1 MLRDSPV
8 KDLGAIR
15 VDGARQNNLKGVA
28 VRVPLGAVT
37 AVTGV
42 AGAGK
47 SSLAFDVLYA
57 EGYRRYVET
66 FSPYARQF
74 LERLDRPKAERIE
87 GVLPSVAIDR
97 TAPVRTSRS
106 TVGTMTSVADYLRA
120 LYARLGELHCR
131 RCGQVAQRT
140 SAAVVFDRLI
150 AAGEGQ
156 AALICFRTRVGKAR
170 PAALRELFAQA
181 GLRRLW
187 EDGRVVSLED
197 ASLVATDGSV
207 TVVLDRVMLARDR
220 RQVVVDSL
228 EAALRW
234 GRGDVQVR
242 IIACG
247 ADRLARAR
255 SDAGGAEPSEG
266 SADDVRMHAF
276 SEHLRCAGC
285 GIDYADPTPAIFSFN
300 NPVGACESCK
310 GFGRT
315 MDIDPDLV
323 VPDGRLS
330 IAQGCIKTFQSAS
343 YKECQDDLERFCR
356 RAGLPADVP
365 WNELPEQTR
374 ALIWEGEPGGRQ
386 HGARR
391 DAGGSAAGVSSRE
404 VWNPPRV
411 PVSTKRWY
419 GLRGFFDWLQGRTY
433 RMHVRVLLSRYRR
446 YRPCAACGGAR
457 LKPEALLFRLAGRT
471 LPELEV
477 LPIAEADAF
486 FRGFQ
491 PATSDAATDLL
502 LGEIRGRLRFLV
514 DVGLGYLTLARQ
526 SRTLSGGEAQRVSLA
541 TALGS
546 SLTSTLYVLDEPSVG
561 LHARDAGKLT
571 GVLARLAAAGNA
583 VVVVEHD
590 PALIAAADH
599 VIDLGPGPG
608 REGGEVVYQGGVAGL
623 LEEPRSRTGAFLA
636 GRLQTNPRRVRR
648 EMETAVRLRVR
659 GARENNL
666 REVDVDLPLHRLVCV
681 TGVSGSGKSTLVD
694 QIIYR
699 NLRRQLGLGES
710 EPGACTSVEGAE
722 AVAGVV
728 LVDQTPLGASS
739 RVNAATYLGVL
750 DPLRA
755 CFAAT
760 PEAREAQLSASAF
773 SFNSRAGACP
783 TCGGAGYEKIELQF
797 LPDAYVKCPAC
808 DGRRFRPEVLEIR
821 CRGYDLAALLD
832 LPAAEVARLFADNR
846 RVVRALQPLLD
857 IGLHYLALSQPA
869 PTLSGGE
876 AQRLKLA
883 GHLAEA
889 AEKKNVLYILDEPTT
904 GLHASDVAVML
915 EALHALVEAGNSVVV
930 VEHNLEVAR
939 AADWIIDLG
948 PEGGDEGGRVV
959 GEGPP
964 ERIATLD
971 SHTGRALRAAP
982 ARATPR
988 PAVVEAAEHSRN
1000 IRISGARENN
1010 LRDVSVEVPRNQMV
1024 AVTGVSGSG
1033 KSTLAFDVL
1042 YAEGQRR
1049 FLDCLPTY
1057 VRQFVRPLARPEV
1070 DRVEAVPPT
1079 VALEQ
1084 KLSHGSSMS
1093 TVGTASEVYH
1103 YLRLLFAF
1111 CGVAHCPGCGVA
1123 GEVVAWTPLR
1133 VPAQAIAERIA
1144 EHFPSGELWLL
1155 APLVRKR
1162 KGVHK
1167 EVLAAAEKRGVYKV
1181 RIDGALVD
1189 LARAPRLDRYT
1200 VHDIEAV
1207 ADIVAPGPR
1216 RLERLAEG
1224 VAKALAMSAKSV
1236 LVTNR
1241 KAGGERFYSTGRA
1254 CPACGSGLP
1263 VPDPRLFTFSQKFGA
1278 CPTCE
1283 GRGEAVLDEEE
1294 VEAAPV
1300 RDRTPCADCR
1310 GTRLRPE
1317 ALAIKVRGLSIG
1329 EVAAMSIRDA
1339 RAFLA
1344 ELGHLPAEL
1353 QEAVLPELET
1363 RLRVLEELGLG
1374 YLTLDRGAHT
1384 LSTGEG
1390 QRIRVVAQ
1398 LASNLR
1404 GVCYVLDEPTV
1415 GLHPRDSQAL
1425 ARALFGLRDRG
1436 NTVVVVEHEEAL
1448 IRAADHLI
1456 DLGPGAG
1463 THGGNIVA
1471 AGRPEEVARVEGSVT
1486 GAWLRGSGQRP
1497 VWPRRP
1503 LDGNR
1508 LKVIGARLHNLRDV
1522 SVEVPLSRLTC
1533 VTGVSGSGKSTLVR
1547 EMMFRGLKARLGG
1560 QALPD
1565 GLRGLEGWQEVARA
1579 LEVDE
1584 APVGRTPRSVP
1595 ATYVEIMS
1603 PIRELFAATPDARAR
1618 GYKAGRFSFNVAA
1631 GRCDKCEGQGRIK
1644 VTMALLPDVYIP
1656 CAGCGGRRYNPDT
1669 LAVSYKGK
1677 SIAEVLEL
1685 TVDQAR
1691 ELFAPVTAV
1700 RTPLDFLAEIGLGYL
1715 HLGQASP
1722 TLSGGEAQRMKLAA
1736 ELARPGQ
1743 GRSLYVLDEPTTGLH
1758 MADVARLVSALH
1770 RLVTRGDTVVVIE
1783 HNIDVVAA
1791 SDCVIDLGPE
1801 GGEGGGE
1808 VVAWGTPEEVARVQR
1823 SRTAEFLRPVLGKT
1837 RAGGPRAARGASASA
1852 G

>member
-1 MLRDSPV
+1 V
-8 KDLGAIR
+8 KDLRAIR

-106 TVGTMTSVADYLRA
+106 TVGTMNSVADYLRA

-131 RCGQVAQRT
+131 GCGQVAQRT
-140 SAAVVFDRLI
+140 SASAVFDRLI
-150 AAGEGQ
+150 ATGEGRP
-156 AALICFRTRVGKAR
+156 ALICFRTRVGKAK

-181 GLRRLW
+181 GLRRLL

-197 ASLVATDGSV
+197 ASLVVTEGSV
-207 TVVLDRVMLARDR
+207 TVVLDRVTLARDR

-234 GRGDVQVR
+234 GRGDVQVH
-242 IIACG
+242 IACG
-247 ADRLARAR
+247 AAQLAWAR

-266 SADDVRMHAF
+266 SADNVDKAHAF
-276 SEHLRCAGC
+276 SERLRCAGC
-285 GIDYADPTPAIFSFN
+285 GIDYADPSPAVFSFN

-323 VPDGRLS
+323 IPDGRLS
-330 IAQGCIKTFQSAS
+330 IAAGCIKTFQTAS

-356 RAGLPADVP
+356 RAGLPVDVP
-365 WNELPEQTR
+365 WSSLSAEVRE
-374 ALIWEGEPGGRQ
+374 LIWEGEPGGRQ
-386 HGARR
+386 N
-391 DAGGSAAGVSSRE
+391 
-404 VWNPPRV
+404 WK
-411 PVSTKRWY
+411 KRWY

-446 YRPCAACGGAR
+446 YRPCLACGGSR
-457 LKPEALLFRLAGRT
+457 LKPEGLLFRIGGRT
-471 LPELEV
+471 LPELES
-477 LPIAEADAF
+477 LPIAEAEAF
-486 FRGFQ
+486 FREFS
-491 PATSDAATDLL
+491 PAASDAATDLL

-571 GVLARLAAAGNA
+571 AVLARLARAGNA

-590 PALIAAADH
+590 PALIGAADH

-636 GRLQTNPRRVRR
+636 GRLQTNPRLVRR
-648 EMETAVRLRVR
+648 EVETASRLRVR

-666 REVDVDLPLHRLVCV
+666 QDVNVDLPLGRLVCV

-710 EPGACTSVEGAE
+710 EPGACEALEGAE
-722 AVAGVV
+722 SISSVL
-728 LVDQTPLGASS
+728 LVDQSPLGASS

-760 PEAREAQLSASAF
+760 PEAKEAELSPSAF
-773 SFNSRAGACP
+773 SFNSEAGACP
-783 TCGGAGYEKIELQF
+783 TCNGAGYEKIELQF

-821 CRGYDLAALLD
+821 CRGYDLASLLD

-857 IGLHYLALSQPA
+857 IGLGYLALSQPA

-889 AEKKNVLYILDEPTT
+889 ADKKSVLYILDEPTT
-904 GLHASDVAVML
+904 GLHASDVAVL
-915 EALHALVEAGNSVVV
+915 LQALHALVEAGNSVVV

-948 PEGGDEGGRVV
+948 PEGGDEGGQVV
-959 GEGPP
+959 GQGTP
-964 ERIATLD
+964 EVIATLD
-971 SHTGRALRAAP
+971 TNTGRALRAPPVRALAAAP
-982 ARATPR
+982 VAGAP
-988 PAVVEAAEHSRN
+988 EFNGS
-1000 IRISGARENN
+1000 IRIAGARENN
-1010 LRDVSVEVPRNQMV
+1010 LCDVSVEVPRNQLV

-1123 GEVVAWTPLR
+1123 GEVVGAPEK
-1133 VPAQAIAERIA
+1133 IAERIA
-1144 EHFPSGELWLL
+1144 EHFPGGELWLL

-1167 EVLAAAEKRGVYKV
+1167 EVLAAAEKRGVYQV
-1181 RIDGALVD
+1181 RIDGVLVD
-1189 LARAPRLDRYT
+1189 LARAPKLDRYS

-1207 ADIVAPGPR
+1207 ADIVGTGPKR
-1216 RLERLAEG
+1216 RERLAAA
-1224 VAKALAMSAKSV
+1224 VVKALAMSGKSV

-1241 KAGGERFYSTGRA
+1241 KPGGERFYSTARA

-1283 GRGEAVLDEEE
+1283 GRGEAAFDEDQEESEEE
-1294 VEAAPV
+1294 APTA
-1300 RDRTPCADCR
+1300 RDRTPCSDCK

-1317 ALAIKVRGLSIG
+1317 ALAIRVRGLSIG

-1339 RAFLA
+1339 RGFLA
-1344 ELGHLPAEL
+1344 QLGDLPAEL

-1374 YLTLDRGAHT
+1374 YLTLNRGAHT

-1448 IRAADHLI
+1448 IRAADHVI

-1463 THGGNIVA
+1463 AHGGRIVA
-1471 AGRPEEVARVEGSVT
+1471 AGRPEEVARMEGSVT

-1497 VWPRRP
+1497 PWPRLP
-1503 LDGNR
+1503 LDGAR
-1508 LKVIGARLHNLRDV
+1508 LQVVGAGLHNLRDV
-1522 SVEVPLSRLTC
+1522 TVEVPLSRLTC

-1547 EMMFRGLKARLGG
+1547 EMMFRGLKARLAGEP
-1560 QALPD
+1560 LPA
-1565 GLRGLEGWQEVARA
+1565 GLRGLHGWQPVTRA

-1595 ATYVEIMS
+1595 ATYVEIMGH
-1603 PIRELFAATPDARAR
+1603 IRELFAATADARAR

-1644 VTMALLPDVYIP
+1644 VTMALLPEVYIP
-1656 CAGCGGRRYNPDT
+1656 CAGCGGRRYNADT

-1691 ELFAPVTAV
+1691 ELFAPVTSV

-1743 GRSLYVLDEPTTGLH
+1743 GRSLFVLDEPTTGLH

-1770 RLVTRGDTVVVIE
+1770 RLVARGDTVVVIE

-1791 SDCVIDLGPE
+1791 ADCVIDLGPE
-1801 GGEGGGE
+1801 GGAAGGE
-1808 VVAWGTPEEVARVQR
+1808 VVAWGTPEEVARVAR
-1823 SRTAEFLRPVLGKT
+1823 SRTAPFLRPALGRA
-1837 RAGGPRAARGASASA
+1837 RAGARVARDASVSA